1 MKRQFQNSKH
11 IFRPRPMGATRLS
24 ACILSLAALLT
35 IASPA
40 HAAKPIGGI
49 AVLLPPFLG
58 QQKPQPVLPNVQPF
72 DILGFIQSAT
82 LDTPCNQTTC
92 DYMAGGWMELNGL
105 KIRVPKNTIFQ
116 FPATGMSWADM
127 FKNAPAPYLA
137 QGQSGLAMSDT
148 PKPLATTEVH
158 VIGNRV
164 VNPATGRDEYV
175 AGLIFIAQQALNGG
189 TGIINAIDYSKCTA
203 GVPCMPDVWVG
214 STLAARTGARF
225 RMNTPNGIYG
235 APDANLAAGLVDIRF
250 TADEGNPTM
259 VARTG
264 YPMCLPRIDPAVG
277 NDSLCPTWNRP
288 VDPFTGAYSYNFTM
302 SAAAAGA
309 PDANGVTHQ
318 AGYPNTTV
326 HPDPFEQAPY
336 AVGDVVTYAGNL
348 IQDAPCLPGAPLSSC
363 QYISAHT
370 VGAELGIYTAP
381 STWPAYV
388 FQGSFLLGVGG
399 VPNPLFPQEALEKIF
414 GDFFST
420 DSSQLVDMYA
430 EDVNSTTGA
439 VTHRFFSTADPF
451 GPPLG
456 GLKGRARFRS
466 VIGNYL
472 PPPRFLAVAT
482 RALTGG
488 QPIDTI
494 LPTARLTANGLKA
507 GFYTAPIFDYI
518 FAENLVLGAQQI
530 PITFQEFPFLTNGM
544 GPYTPWNQVDSL
556 PVANVGQLDPW
567 PGLSAPPQLPNS
579 TGMSLVQAP
588 VANAGSPQTVP
599 QGSLVT
605 LSGAGSSDS
614 NLPAMQMIY
623 TWEQMSGPPVS
634 LQNVNNMQPL
644 QTFFAP
650 AMAPGAAPVTLSFQL
665 AVCNGATC
673 GGVSTVSI
681 TVMAAVNASSVT
693 LSSSKTLNI
702 VPGTDTVTLT
712 AVTTCGGVC
721 ATPVT
726 FAQTAGPVQ
735 TLTVLDANHRSFK
748 AILPAG
754 TRLPAMLTFTA
765 KQTNAGTT
773 STATINVFVGADTVT
788 VTLVVYKLSRSS
800 LAVNVNTNALPKGAA
815 VITVTPLV
823 NKKVSGPG
831 VVCTYDPAGDTYNIG
846 FEAFTVNPV
855 PDSVRITSNYGANIV
870 APVTSVR

>member
-1 MKRQFQNSKH
+1 
-11 IFRPRPMGATRLS
+11 MGATRLS
-24 ACILSLAALLT
+24 ACILALAALLT

-40 HAAKPIGGI
+40 HAAKPVGGVG
-49 AVLLPPFLG
+49 VLLPLPFLP
-58 QQKPQPVLPNVQPF
+58 QRAPQPVLPNVQPF
-72 DILGFIQSAT
+72 DIIGFIQSAT

-92 DYMAGGWMELNGL
+92 DYMAGGWMEVNGQ

-127 FKNAPAPYLA
+127 FKNAPAVYLA

-148 PKPLATTEVH
+148 PKPLATTEVN

-164 VNPATGRDEYV
+164 VNPATGRDEMV

-214 STLAARTGARF
+214 STLAAKTGARF
-225 RMNTPNGIYG
+225 RMNTPNGTYG
-235 APDANLAAGLVDIRF
+235 APDANLATGLVDIRF

-277 NDSLCPTWNRP
+277 VDSLCPAWNRP

-302 SAAAAGA
+302 SAATAGA

-318 AGYPNTTV
+318 VGYPNPPV
-326 HPDPFEQAPY
+326 RPDPFEQAPY

-348 IQDAPCLPGAPLSSC
+348 IQDAPCLPGAPISSC

-414 GDFFST
+414 GDFFTT

-430 EDVNSTTGA
+430 EDVNSTTGV
-439 VTHRFFSTADPF
+439 VTHRFYSTADPF

-472 PPPRFLAVAT
+472 PPPRFVAVAT
-482 RALTGG
+482 RSLTGG
-488 QPIDTI
+488 APLDTI
-494 LPTARLTANGLKA
+494 LPTARLTANGLIA
-507 GFYTAPIFDYI
+507 GFYTAPIFAYA

-530 PITFQEFPFLTNGM
+530 PMTFQEFPFLANGM
-544 GPYTPWNQVDSL
+544 GPYTAWNDPSPNPL

-567 PGLSAPPQLPNS
+567 PGLSVPPVLANS
-579 TGMSLVQAP
+579 IGMSLVQAP
-588 VANAGSPQTVP
+588 IANAGSPQTVP

-614 NLPAMQMIY
+614 NLPAMQLIY
-623 TWEQMSGPPVS
+623 TWQQVSGPPVS
-634 LQNVNNMQPL
+634 MQNVNNMQPL
-644 QTFFAP
+644 QTFVAP
-650 AMAPGAAPVTLSFQL
+650 ALAAGAAPVPLSFQL
-665 AVCNGATC
+665 AVCNGVTC
-673 GGVSTVSI
+673 GGTSSVNV
-681 TVMAAVNASSVT
+681 TVMAAAGAPSVT
-693 LSSSKTLNI
+693 LSSSKTFNI
-702 VPGTDTVTLT
+702 VPVTDTVILA
-712 AVTTCGGVC
+712 AVATCGGVC

-726 FAQTAGPVQ
+726 FAQTFGPVQ
-735 TLTVLDANHRSFK
+735 TLTALDANHRSFK
-748 AILPAG
+748 ATLPVGTALPAK
-754 TRLPAMLTFTA
+754 LTFTA
-765 KQTNAGTT
+765 KQTSAGTT
-773 STATINVFVGADTVT
+773 STATINVFVGADTIT
-788 VTLVVYKLSRSS
+788 VTSVIYKTSRSS
-800 LAVNVNTNALPKGAA
+800 LAVSLNTNALQKGTA

-823 NKKVSGPG
+823 GKKVIGPG
-831 VVCTYDPAGDTYNIG
+831 VVCIYDPAGDTYSIG
-846 FEAFTVNPV
+846 FEAFTVNPF
-855 PDSVRITSNYGANIV
+855 PDTVRITSTYGANIV
-870 APVTSVR
+870 TPVTSIR

>member
-1 MKRQFQNSKH
+1 
-11 IFRPRPMGATRLS
+11 MGATRIS

-40 HAAKPIGGI
+40 HAAKVVVGLP
-49 AVLLPPFLG
+49 LPPFLG
-58 QQKPQPVLPNVQPF
+58 QQKSQPVLPNVQPF

-92 DYMAGGWMELNGL
+92 DYMAGGWMEVNGQ

-127 FKNAPAPYLA
+127 FKNAPAVYLA

-164 VNPATGRDEYV
+164 VNPATGRDEMV

-203 GVPCMPDVWVG
+203 GVPCMPDVWVS
-214 STLAARTGARF
+214 STLAAKTGARF
-225 RMNTPNGIYG
+225 RMNSPNGTYG
-235 APDANLAAGLVDIRF
+235 APDANLATGLVDIRF

-259 VARTG
+259 AARTG
-264 YPMCLPRIDPAVG
+264 YPMCLPRFDPAVS
-277 NDSLCPTWNRP
+277 NDSLCPQWNRP
-288 VDPFTGAYSYNFTM
+288 VDPFTGAHSYNYTM
-302 SAAAAGA
+302 SAASAGA
-309 PDANGVTHQ
+309 PDANGITHQ
-318 AGYPNTTV
+318 VGYPDPPV
-326 HPDPFEQAPY
+326 KPDPFEQAPY
-336 AVGDVVTYAGNL
+336 EVGDVVTYAGNL
-348 IQDAPCLPGAPLSSC
+348 IQDAPCVPGAPLSSC

-381 STWPAYV
+381 ATWPAYV

-414 GDFFST
+414 GDFFTT
-420 DSSQLVDMYA
+420 DSSQLVDLYS

-439 VTHRFFSTADPF
+439 VTHRFYSTADPF

-472 PPPRFLAVAT
+472 PPPRFAAVAT
-482 RALTGG
+482 RSLTRGA
-488 QPIDTI
+488 PIDTI
-494 LPTARLTANGLKA
+494 LPTARLTANGLIA
-507 GFYTAPIFDYI
+507 GFYTAPVFDYI

-544 GPYTPWNQVDSL
+544 GPYTPWNTDL
-556 PVANVGQLDPW
+556 APAANVGQLDPW
-567 PGLSAPPQLPNS
+567 PGLSAPPQLANS

-588 VANAGSPQTVP
+588 IANAGPPQTVP

-614 NLPAMQMIY
+614 NLPAMQLIY
-623 TWEQMSGPPVS
+623 TWQQMSGPPVS
-634 LQNVNNMQPL
+634 MQNVNNMQPL
-644 QTFFAP
+644 QTFVAP
-650 AMAPGAAPVTLSFQL
+650 PLAPGAAPVTLSFQL
-665 AVCNGATC
+665 AVCNGVTC
-673 GGVSTVSI
+673 GGTSSVNV
-681 TVMAAVNASSVT
+681 TVMAAAGAPSVS
-693 LSSSKTLNI
+693 LLSSKTFNI
-702 VPGTDTVTLT
+702 VPVTDTVTLT
-712 AVTTCGGVC
+712 AVATCGGVC

-726 FAQTAGPVQ
+726 FAQTLGPVQ
-735 TLTVLDANHRSFK
+735 TLTALDANHRSFK
-748 AILPAG
+748 AILPGG
-754 TRLPAMLTFTA
+754 TRLPAQLTFTA
-765 KQTNAGTT
+765 RQTSGGTA
-773 STATINVFVGADTVT
+773 STATLNVFVGADTIT
-788 VTLVVYKLSRSS
+788 VTSVIYKLSRSS
-800 LAVNVNTNALPKGAA
+800 LAVSVNTNALPKGTA

-823 NKKVSGPG
+823 NKKVIGPG
-831 VVCTYDPAGDTYNIG
+831 VVCAYDPAADTYNIG
-846 FEAFTVNPV
+846 FEAFTVNPT
-855 PDSVRITSNYGANIV
+855 PDSVRITSSYGANIV
-870 APVTSVR
+870 TPVTSIR